1 MRLISIKECQE
12 GMELAKTIY
21 SDVGQVL
28 IHEGVSLTARMIA
41 RLQDLEMPFV
51 YVRDEQTK
59 GVEPKEAV
67 SQRTRNFALHTIK
80 DEFSKML
87 KNGRLGNVVDSP
99 DLGKK
104 FRGVVKEILADVRS
118 HHKVMS
124 VLMDVQ
130 SADQYTFNHSLNVTI
145 YTLALAMAQK
155 YSEKQLIEIGL
166 GAILHDVGKLTVPNE
181 ILSKPGKLTEEEFAV
196 VKEHTTNGF
205 DYLRK
210 IHDLPLLC
218 AHCAFQHHERLDGSG
233 YPRGLEEDKIHEYA
247 KIIAIADVFDAL
259 TSNRSYRKA
268 MLPHMAMEV
277 IYSGAGTLFDLQLV
291 NTFRNTISMYPIGM
305 TVKLSNGC
313 KGIVVD
319 HNYQLPSRPIIR
331 IFEDKNGQALLQAEE
346 IDLAK
351 HLSVVIED
359 CELVL

>member
-1 MRLISIKECQE
+1 MRLISIKDCEE

-28 IHEGVSLTARMIA
+28 IHEGIPLTARMLE
-41 RLQDLEMPFV
+41 RLNELHIPYV
-51 YVRDEQTK
+51 YIKDKQTE
-59 GVEPKEAV
+59 GIEPKEIV
-67 SQRTRNFALHTIK
+67 SQTTRHLAISTIK
-80 DEFSKML
+80 TEFSKMM
-87 KNGRLGNVVDSP
+87 KNGKLVNVVDSP

-130 SADQYTFNHSLNVTI
+130 SADQYTFQHSLNVTI
-145 YTLALAMAQK
+145 YTLALAMAQN
-155 YSEKQLIEIGL
+155 YTEKQLIEIGL
-166 GAILHDVGKLTVPNE
+166 GAILHDVGKLSVPNE
-181 ILSKPGKLTEEEFAV
+181 ILSKPGKLTDEEFII
-196 VKEHTTNGF
+196 VKQHTTDGF
-205 DYLRK
+205 ESLRK
-210 IHDLPLLC
+210 IHDIPLLC

-233 YPRGLEEDKIHEYA
+233 YPRGLVEDRIHEYA

-277 IYSGAGTLFDLQLV
+277 IYSGAGTLFDFELV
-291 NTFRNTISMYPIGM
+291 NKFRNTISMYPIGM
-305 TVKLSNGC
+305 TVILSNGY

-319 HNYQLPSRPIIR
+319 HNHQLPSRPVIR
-331 IFEDKNGQALLQAEE
+331 LIEDSSGQVLQHFEE

-359 CELVL
+359 CELVI

>member
-1 MRLISIKECQE
+1 MRLISIKECKE

-28 IHEGVSLTARMIA
+28 IHEGVPLTSRMLE
-41 RLQDLEMPFV
+41 RLHDLHIPYV
-51 YVRDEQTK
+51 YVVDEQTK
-59 GVEPKEAV
+59 GIEPKDVVSQTTRNLAV
-67 SQRTRNFALHTIK
+67 STIK
-80 DEFSKML
+80 TEFSKMM
-87 KNGRLGNVVDSP
+87 KNGKLVNVIDSP

-130 SADQYTFNHSLNVTI
+130 SADQYTFQHSLNVTI
-145 YTLALAMAQK
+145 YTLALAMAQN
-155 YSEKQLIEIGL
+155 YTEKQLIEIGL
-166 GAILHDVGKLTVPNE
+166 GAILHDVGKMTVPNE
-181 ILSKPGKLTEEEFAV
+181 ILSKQGKLTDAEFAIIQ
-196 VKEHTTNGF
+196 KHTTDGF
-205 DYLRK
+205 ESLRK
-210 IHDLPLLC
+210 IHDIPLLC

-233 YPRGLEEDKIHEYA
+233 YPRGLAKDEIHEYA

-277 IYSGAGTLFDLQLV
+277 IYSGAGKLFDFELV
-291 NTFRNTISMYPIGM
+291 NMFRNTVSMYPIGM
-305 TVKLSNGC
+305 TVILSNGY
-313 KGIVVD
+313 KGIVID
-319 HNYQLPSRPIIR
+319 HNHQLPSRPVIR
-331 IFEDKNGQALLQAEE
+331 LIEDGEGQAMQRSEE